1 MGVTDYANQSNVA
14 ALGVTF
20 QPKPA
25 FTLSL
30 QGSMIMS
37 TAEFDPVIMPDAPEE
52 VLEAIEAADYDYS
65 MINEYSNLDYEQLDL
80 SLNGS
85 YQFSP
90 RLRLDAGITYLDLT
104 DNAGYVYGVESGS
117 LWIVRAGIEILGL

>member
-1 MGVTDYANQSNVA
+1 MGVTDYSNQAQVA
-14 ALGVTF
+14 SLGITF
-20 QPKPA
+20 QPKPE
-25 FTLSL
+25 FTLAL

-37 TAEFDPVIMPDAPEE
+37 TAEFDPVLMPNAPEE

-85 YQFSP
+85 YQLSP

-117 LWIVRAGIEILGL
+117 LWIVRAGIQILGL